1 MMIFVIVLL
10 VIAALVAGFAAGVE
24 LPIGRAATRRR
35 RARAARVAARPDNV
49 RRILLPFTGSAI
61 SRRAFDAA
69 VRLARVEGATL
80 MPCYLATV
88 PLNLPLDSPLPHQ
101 CRGAMTLLEVIEQRA
116 ATQEVAIDARI
127 SRGRTYRDALR
138 RELEEERFDRVIVS
152 ATSRPGS
159 GFSGDDLVWLLGRA
173 DAEVLILRPA
183 PEDAREVSVNGD
195 RIAGHF

>member
-1 MMIFVIVLL
+1 MMMILVGALL
-10 VIAALVAGFAAGVE
+10 VLAALVAGFAAGVE
-24 LPIGRAATRRR
+24 LPVSHAALHRR
-35 RARAARVAARPDNV
+35 RARAARPDDV

-88 PLNLPLDSPLPHQ
+88 PLNLPLDAPLPRQ
-101 CRGAMTLLEVIEQRA
+101 CLGAMTLLEVIEQRA
-116 ATQEVAIDARI
+116 ATQAVAIDARI

-138 RELEEERFDRVIVS
+138 RELEQERFDRVIVS
-152 ATSRPGS
+152 ATSHPGS
-159 GFSGDDLVWLLGRA
+159 GFSGEDLVWLLGRA

-183 PEDAREVSVNGD
+183 PEDAREVSVNGE
-195 RIAGHF
+195 RIVGHF

>member
-1 MMIFVIVLL
+1 MMF
-10 VIAALVAGFAAGVE
+10 G
-24 LPIGRAATRRR
+24 RRR
-35 RARAARVAARPDNV
+35 VRIAVRADGDDV
-49 RRILLPFTGSAI
+49 RRILLPFTGSSI

-88 PLNLPLDSPLPHQ
+88 PLNLPLDAPLPHQ
-101 CRGAMTLLEVIEQRA
+101 CVGAMALLEVIEQRA
-116 ATQEVAIDARI
+116 AAQEVAIDARI

-138 RELEEERFDRVIVS
+138 RELEEEHFDRVIVS
-152 ATSRPGS
+152 ATSQPGA

-183 PEDAREVSVNGD
+183 PGDAREVSVTV
-195 RIAGHF
+195 